1 MKLGI
6 ALLVLSC
13 TGLTAANEVN
23 FSRDVAPILYKRCVS
38 CHHAND
44 IAPMSLVTYEDARP
58 WARAIR
64 EAVLTGQMPPWH
76 ADPHYGQFSNDRRLT
91 QTEIE
96 TIKAWV
102 DGGTRQGDPKDVPP
116 APQFPDGWKIG
127 NPDVVIPIPKSYV
140 VKANSPDAY
149 LYFTVPTNFKEDTW
163 VTAVELRPENRRV
176 VHHAHVFL
184 QEPPKPKAANDA
196 KVDKEEKDNFTIE
209 DGQVHHINPV
219 MPVLDDGCSSVDGG
233 NWPGRHPSESHT
245 MLGSYLPGK
254 DPDIFPEGYARLIPA
269 GSSLGFQIHYNSR
282 SIKADETDRTSVA
295 LVFAKEPPRQRLRR
309 VDISNYLFRIPAG
322 DPNHEVTACYV
333 FPKDAE
339 LMSYT
344 AHMHLRGKD
353 MKFEAVHTDGR
364 RETLFSVPKYDFNW
378 QTEYQLNQPV
388 AIEKGTKII
397 ITAHFDNSPNNKYNP
412 DPSKTIRWGE
422 PSTEEMMDGW
432 FEYIL
437 PATAAGKP
445 AQAERQ

>member
-1 MKLGI
+1 MMNWQI
-6 ALLVLSC
+6 ALLVVPC
-13 TGLTAANEVN
+13 TALMAADEVT
-23 FSRDVAPILYKRCVS
+23 FSRDVAPIFYRRCVS
-38 CHHAND
+38 CHHPND
-44 IAPMSLVTYEDARP
+44 IAPMPLVTYEDARP
-58 WARAIR
+58 WAKAIR
-64 EAVLTGQMPPWH
+64 EAVLSRQMPPWH

-91 QTEIE
+91 ETEME

-102 DGGTRQGDPKDVPP
+102 EGGAKPGDPKDVPA
-116 APQFPDGWKIG
+116 APQFPDDWKVG
-127 NPDVVIPIPKSYV
+127 KPDIVIPIPETYV

-184 QEPPKPKAANDA
+184 KDPPKPKDA
-196 KVDKEEKDNFTIE
+196 GAESEKDNFTIE
-209 DGQVHHINPV
+209 DGQVHHINPA
-219 MPVLDDGCSSVDGG
+219 MPVLDDGCSSIDGG
-233 NWPGRHPSESHT
+233 NWPGRHPNESQT

-254 DPDIFPEGYARLIPA
+254 DPDIFQEGYARLIPA

-295 LVFAKEPPRQRLRR
+295 LVFAKEPPKQRLRR

-322 DPNHEVTACYV
+322 DPNHEVTACYA

-353 MKFEAVHTDGR
+353 MKFEALHPDGR

-378 QTEYQLNQPV
+378 QTEYLLRKPV
-388 AIEKGTKII
+388 TIEKGTKII

-412 DPSKTIRWGE
+412 DPSQTIRWGE

-432 FEYIL
+432 FEFIL
-437 PATAAGKP
+437 PPAAGQTV
-445 AQAERQ
+445 AQAGRK